1 MSEPGCVAG
10 PGHVTGPGHSR
21 PRPLGKSAGLDLS
34 ETADRVAPRLLGA
47 TIMHGSVGVRLTEVE
62 AYLGIDDPASHA
74 ARGPTPRSSVMFGP
88 PGHMYVY
95 LSYGIHRCV
104 NVVCSPDGTASAVLL
119 RAGQV
124 VCGVD
129 EVRSRRGTVPARRLA
144 SGPGNLGSALGADL
158 TDWGAALTVCAM
170 GSPIEPATED
180 LVNDPP
186 HPDGHDRLSADQST
200 PDGVT
205 HHDYPP
211 RWRLIPAR
219 EPVRYRTGP
228 RVGISRNADAPLRFW
243 IDGDPTV
250 SGRR

>member
-1 MSEPGCVAG
+1 M
-10 PGHVTGPGHSR
+10 
-21 PRPLGKSAGLDLS
+21 
-34 ETADRVAPRLLGA
+34 
-47 TIMHGSVGVRLTEVE
+47 
-62 AYLGIDDPASHA
+62 
-74 ARGPTPRSSVMFGP
+74 
-88 PGHMYVY
+88 
-95 LSYGIHRCV
+95 
-104 NVVCSPDGTASAVLL
+104 
-119 RAGQV
+119 
-124 VCGVD
+124 
-129 EVRSRRGTVPARRLA
+129 RSRRGTVPARRLA

-158 TDWGAALTVCAM
+158 TDWGAALAVCAM
-170 GSPIEPATED
+170 GSPIEPATEG
-180 LVNDPP
+180 LANDPP
-186 HPDGHDRLSADQST
+186 HLDGHDRLGADQST

>member
-1 MSEPGCVAG
+1 
-10 PGHVTGPGHSR
+10 
-21 PRPLGKSAGLDLS
+21 
-34 ETADRVAPRLLGA
+34 
-47 TIMHGSVGVRLTEVE
+47 
-62 AYLGIDDPASHA
+62 
-74 ARGPTPRSSVMFGP
+74 
-88 PGHMYVY
+88 
-95 LSYGIHRCV
+95 
-104 NVVCSPDGTASAVLL
+104 
-119 RAGQV
+119 
-124 VCGVD
+124 
-129 EVRSRRGTVPARRLA
+129 
-144 SGPGNLGSALGADL
+144 
-158 TDWGAALTVCAM
+158 M